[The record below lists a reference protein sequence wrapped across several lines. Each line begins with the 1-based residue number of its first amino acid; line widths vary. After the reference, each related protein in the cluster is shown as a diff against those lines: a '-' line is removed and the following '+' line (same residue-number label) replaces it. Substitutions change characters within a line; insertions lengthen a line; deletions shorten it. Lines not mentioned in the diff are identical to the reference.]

1 MYRELE
7 AYDSF
12 MTICMPP
19 EVKEFVEKT
28 LSLNLSGVPF
38 SGEGPDFKLESVNK
52 NVQHFLPP
60 VPGPKDWQ
68 IACSNYDD
76 LHMLKRMSQD
86 DMGMPQ
92 QEGHGRTPPNIEL
105 QARAFRVK
113 LREKE
118 YLSNPCEKVDH
129 VSLSGKALDKEAV
142 RFCEL
147 AKEKRSQ
154 YIDAFCA
161 HYTGVVKTGSVRF
174 KTNIVCITQEEREML
189 NDINRKTVSE
199 ITDVIQQ
206 KLTLVCDEDV
216 RGELSEDFQRNVL
229 NKKGKKARKE
239 DYLSFN
245 EILDELLEAQRT
257 VDNLPSDESQE

>member
-1 MYRELE
+1 MIL
-7 AYDSF
+7 
-12 MTICMPP
+12 
-19 EVKEFVEKT
+19 
-28 LSLNLSGVPF
+28 
-38 SGEGPDFKLESVNK
+38 
-52 NVQHFLPP
+52 
-60 VPGPKDWQ
+60 
-68 IACSNYDD
+68 
-76 LHMLKRMSQD
+76 
-86 DMGMPQ
+86 
-92 QEGHGRTPPNIEL
+92 RTS
-105 QARAFRVK
+105 K
-113 LREKE
+113 
-118 YLSNPCEKVDH
+118 
-129 VSLSGKALDKEAV
+129 
-142 RFCEL
+142 
-147 AKEKRSQ
+147 KEKRSQ